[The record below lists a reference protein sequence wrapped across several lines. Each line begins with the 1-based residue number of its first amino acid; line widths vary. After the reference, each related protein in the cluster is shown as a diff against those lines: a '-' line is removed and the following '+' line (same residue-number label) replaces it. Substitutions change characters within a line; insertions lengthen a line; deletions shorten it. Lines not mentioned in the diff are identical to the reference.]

1 MKVKCEN
8 EWCAY
13 CSNNLVC
20 TLEEIELDQDGDC
33 TTYQSYTD
41 VAKEY
46 QNRFYKHIKS
56 KKDGHGCKKECYGK
70 RIERF
75 GLVFFT
81 KDDDRYKPDEV
92 GCTEEV
98 TGYYCGSLSELT
110 EKRCDEIKK
119 RINGITPVKDVPDA
133 DPWEDFDPWDDL

>member
-8 EWCAY
+8 EWCAF
-13 CSNNLVC
+13 CSKDLVC

-46 QNRFYKHIKS
+46 QNRFYKHLKS
-56 KKDGHGCKKECYGK
+56 KKDGHGCKKVCYGK

-81 KDDDRYKPDEV
+81 TDDDRYKPDEV
-92 GCTEEV
+92 GCTEEI

-110 EKRCDEIKK
+110 EKRCDEIKE
-119 RINGITPVKDVPDA
+119 RMNGITPIKDEPDA
-133 DPWEDFDPWDDL
+133 DPWEDM